1 MSNKQLFQDMVDELA
16 ASTNIKKK
24 DAEEFLKSFFSTLEE
39 GLMQDKV
46 VKINGLGTFKLI
58 EVEARTSVDVNTGK
72 SFIIKEHYK
81 LSFTPDAQLKD
92 AVNKP
97 FANFESVEA
106 DCPGDSETE
115 VVDSKP
121 NETKTSQPE
130 IQSKPEPETESE
142 ADSQSE
148 LEPEPPRRYT
158 KNYVKGSPQTIGGS
172 SDYSRHAN
180 GGEEPK
186 VSKRLPWFF
195 IIVLALLVAVVALWT
210 YKSNYDAKRERQ
222 HKIEFFQQFKG
233 DSASNVIKQPVRD
246 DKQLEDSIMAAIE
259 ADIAA
264 DSMARLEQDRL
275 VEEALAVTEPKVVPQ
290 ATPVKPTVQ
299 PTVKPTVKPTTT
311 SPKADTF
318 RVGDRLTLMAEKHYG
333 HKVFWVY
340 LYIYNKDH
348 ISDPNDIPVGTII
361 NIPAQDMSRMNPK
374 DPTCLKKALE
384 LQEKILSE

>member
-81 LSFTPDAQLKD
+81 LSFTPDARLKD

-97 FANFESVEA
+97 FANFEPVEA

-115 VVDSKP
+115 VVHSKP

-130 IQSKPEPETESE
+130 IQSQPETETE
-142 ADSQSE
+142 SE

-180 GGEEPK
+180 GGDEPK
-186 VSKRLPWFF
+186 TSKRLPWFF

-222 HKIEFFQQFKG
+222 RKIEFFQQFKG
-233 DSASNVIKQPVRD
+233 DSASKVIKQPVRD

-275 VEEALAVTEPKVVPQ
+275 VEEALAETEPKVLPQ
-290 ATPVKPTVQ
+290 ATPVKPTV
-299 PTVKPTVKPTTT
+299 KSTVKPTTT

-348 ISDPNDIPVGTII
+348 ISDPNNIPVGTII

>member
-81 LSFTPDAQLKD
+81 LSFTPDARLKD

-97 FANFESVEA
+97 FANFEPVEA

-115 VVDSKP
+115 VVHSKP

-130 IQSKPEPETESE
+130 IQSQPETETK
-142 ADSQSE
+142 SE

-180 GGEEPK
+180 GGDEPK
-186 VSKRLPWFF
+186 TSKRLPWFF

-222 HKIEFFQQFKG
+222 RKIEFFQQFKG
-233 DSASNVIKQPVRD
+233 DSASKVIKQPVRD

-275 VEEALAVTEPKVVPQ
+275 VEEALAETEPKVLPQ
-290 ATPVKPTVQ
+290 ATPVKPTV
-299 PTVKPTVKPTTT
+299 KSTVKPTTT

>member
-97 FANFESVEA
+97 FANFEPVEA

-115 VVDSKP
+115 VVHSKP

-130 IQSKPEPETESE
+130 IQSKP
-142 ADSQSE
+142 
-148 LEPEPPRRYT
+148 EPEPPRRYT

-233 DSASNVIKQPVRD
+233 DSASKVIKQPVRD

-290 ATPVKPTVQ
+290 TTPVKPTVQ
-299 PTVKPTVKPTTT
+299 PTVKPTTT